1 MKKLFIPEKIVL
13 EKQTVP
19 GMGKRELRQFCLSA
33 LPGLA
38 LAFVLFFALEA
49 PGPRLIALL
58 LGFFYAGACFSIFVK
73 IDGTLSIYIYLVRVW
88 TFQRAQKNYY
98 YKHGKE
104 TIYHA
109 QDVQP

>member
-1 MKKLFIPEKIVL
+1 MKKLFIPEKIIL
-13 EKQTVP
+13 EKQAIP

-38 LAFVLFFALEA
+38 LSFILFFALEA

-58 LGFFYAGACFSIFVK
+58 LGFFYAGGCFSLFVR
-73 IDGTLSIYIYLVRVW
+73 IDGSLSIYIYLVRVW
-88 TFQRAQKNYY
+88 KFSRSQKQYY

-104 TIYHA
+104 TVYYA
-109 QDVQP
+109 QDAQP